1 MDVNTL
7 CLHNKF
13 GHCKFQDTCRHR
25 HVYSLCDTDNCD
37 ISSCDKRHPRICRYY
52 LNYGRC
58 KFDPCSYSH
67 AVNNVDNE
75 KVAKIHDYIAD
86 VKRDVYELEGLVMSN
101 SEKVNQMVLK
111 LEKLSTDMYVE
122 IDGLKEKYELH
133 QLKLNVSEEE
143 FHNYSQ
149 VVDIVEKK
157 ICKFFSLSYPLVPFP
172 PNSILQQS
180 QASSSTPIPL
190 TLP

>member
-1 MDVNTL
+1 MHPESCDCIPFPVLIGIMWTKVKLHSFWGVNTVVICRRRRTCEIFQKFRKMDVNTL

-13 GHCKFQDTCRHR
+13 GHCKFRDTCRHR

-86 VKRDVYELEGLVMSN
+86 VMCTSWR
-101 SEKVNQMVLK
+101 VLLCQILRK
-111 LEKLSTDMYVE
+111 SIKWCLS
-122 IDGLKEKYELH
+122 
-133 QLKLNVSEEE
+133 
-143 FHNYSQ
+143 
-149 VVDIVEKK
+149 
-157 ICKFFSLSYPLVPFP
+157 
-172 PNSILQQS
+172 
-180 QASSSTPIPL
+180 
-190 TLP
+190 

>member
-1 MDVNTL
+1 MYILYVILTIATYHHAINDTLGFAVTTWTTEDVHSTL
-7 CLHNKF
+7 E
-13 GHCKFQDTCRHR
+13 
-25 HVYSLCDTDNCD
+25 
-37 ISSCDKRHPRICRYY
+37 
-52 LNYGRC
+52 
-58 KFDPCSYSH
+58 
-67 AVNNVDNE
+67 NE
-75 KVAKIHDYIAD
+75 KIAKIHDYIAD
-86 VKRDVYELEGLVMSN
+86 VKRDVYELKGLVMSN

-172 PNSILQQS
+172 PNSIL
-180 QASSSTPIPL
+180 
-190 TLP
+190 